1 MKVKKIKPIY
11 FLAVA
16 IVACSGLTIASHL
29 GTAGQLE
36 TESSIYGTSRVIEF
50 DADSLQDMRHDD
62 ADKVINVI
70 TNMQNGDVTA
80 PDAKDYIFEEQYFA
94 RKVIDCT
101 PEEMEINNRYIEF
114 LNSAEEVTE
123 AFMYSSPD
131 LQDKIDLMN
140 AKKDLI

>member
-36 TESSIYGTSRVIEF
+36 QESSTYGTSSVVEF

-80 PDAKDYIFEEQYFA
+80 SEANDYIFEEQYFA

-101 PEEMEINNRYIEF
+101 PKEMEINNRYIEF
-114 LNSAEEVTE
+114 LNSSEEVTE

-140 AKKDLI
+140 EKKDLI